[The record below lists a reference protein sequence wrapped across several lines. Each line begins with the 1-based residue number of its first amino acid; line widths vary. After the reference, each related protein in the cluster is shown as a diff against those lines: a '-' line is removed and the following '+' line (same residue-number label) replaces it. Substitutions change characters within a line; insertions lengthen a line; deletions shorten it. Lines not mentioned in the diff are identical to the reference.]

1 LFDAHRLNVGHVL
14 TTDEQM
20 ELVRQ
25 CGSLG
30 TAMRRVYPID
40 YREEQAA

>member
-1 LFDAHRLNVGHVL
+1 LNVGLVL
-14 TTDEQM
+14 TTDEQA

-25 CGSLG
+25 CGSLS

-40 YREEQAA
+40 YRERQAA